1 MSFFQTLKPICFDRA
16 VLSYEWS
23 CPLNNHSGL
32 LVFAYSFSIYWFL
45 LILSPKCIFEG
56 LLSSKSCCLSADI
69 IFLDILCEKTNLS
82 PFFRGAEE
90 AEFIVKVTLP
100 GYVSSWQLGKIL
112 LSVSHMKDPSF
123 SHLSASQETF
133 WPSQTEQKSSLGYWK
148 TLSCLKWSPT
158 GEESTK
164 HKRHCWGLY
173 FFKEDILSCVS
184 PQERKAA
191 LADFSVEFPVLFLLF
206 FFEIDSIFGGKGT
219 VQKRSSW
226 AQILCFRVWLK
237 TCISPNS
244 HVTRCQVQKALITCI
259 LSLWKDIF
267 KAERRRVLPSRD
279 KWHIV
284 NSERHSDTVIMS
296 SIEMPINNTRKCPDT
311 TAYLWK

>member
-1 MSFFQTLKPICFDRA
+1 MS
-16 VLSYEWS
+16 
-23 CPLNNHSGL
+23 
-32 LVFAYSFSIYWFL
+32 
-45 LILSPKCIFEG
+45 
-56 LLSSKSCCLSADI
+56 LSSKNCCLSADCV
-69 IFLDILCEKTNLS
+69 FLDILCKKTNLI

-90 AEFIVKVTLP
+90 AEFIVKVTLT

-123 SHLSASQETF
+123 SHPSASQETF
-133 WPSQTEQKSSLGYWK
+133 WPSQTEKRCSLGYWK
-148 TLSCLKWSPT
+148 TLTCLKWSPA
-158 GEESTK
+158 GEESTEHRDIVEVCISLRK
-164 HKRHCWGLY
+164 IFCHVWLLRREKLHLLIFQWNFLSSSY
-173 FFKEDILSCVS
+173 FF
-184 PQERKAA
+184 
-191 LADFSVEFPVLFLLF
+191 FLKLTLYL
-206 FFEIDSIFGGKGT
+206 EKK
-219 VQKRSSW
+219 VQPKKRLSW

-244 HVTRCQVQKALITCI
+244 HVTRCQVQKALIICT
-259 LSLWKDIF
+259 LSLWKAIF

-296 SIEMPINNTRKCPDT
+296 SIEMPINNTRRCPDT